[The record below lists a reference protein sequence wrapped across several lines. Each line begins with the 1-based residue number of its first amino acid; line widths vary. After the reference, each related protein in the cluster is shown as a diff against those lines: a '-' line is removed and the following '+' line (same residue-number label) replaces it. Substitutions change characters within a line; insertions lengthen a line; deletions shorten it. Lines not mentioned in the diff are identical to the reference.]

1 MEPDDAVLRIHDGQ
15 LVNLVGPHQL
25 EDHFSPDFRGGD
37 HGAPE
42 HDVIRPLLQ
51 AQAA

>member
-1 MEPDDAVLRIHDGQ
+1 MKSDDAVLCIHDGQ

-25 EDHFSPDFRGGD
+25 ENHFSPDFRRGD

-42 HDVIRPLLQ
+42 HDVIVPPLQ
-51 AQAA
+51 VQAA